1 MRFPLAG
8 AGWLETIRAVNSAPL
23 GFFDSGV
30 GGLTV
35 VRAVQ
40 ELMPAENIL
49 YLGDTAR
56 LPYGSK
62 SPETIR
68 SFADEDVRFLISKGV
83 KAIVVACNTATAHAL
98 PSLREKYRIPI
109 LGVIDP
115 GVEAALAHPQAQR
128 IGIIAT
134 RGTIRSHAYQHALAL
149 RRTGLIIH
157 AQATPLL
164 VPFIEE
170 NWIGHPATREVL
182 RTYLEPLVDKG
193 IDTLMLACTHYPL
206 LIPILQEVLPADVR
220 LVDSATTCAEHL
232 KRELSRLEMMAEDGN
247 EGRLELY
254 LTDLSEEFEALARQF
269 LKKSP
274 GRIQRAV
281 LGF

>member
-1 MRFPLAG
+1 M
-8 AGWLETIRAVNSAPL
+8 NSAPL

-40 ELMPAENIL
+40 QLLPSETIL

-68 SFADEDVRFLISKGV
+68 QFADENVRFLISKGV

-98 PSLREKYRIPI
+98 PSLHSKYRIPI
-109 LGVIDP
+109 LGVIEP
-115 GVEAALAHPQAQR
+115 GVEAALAHPNAER

-149 RRTGLIIH
+149 RKTGLIIH

-164 VPFIEE
+164 VPLIEE
-170 NWIGHPATREVL
+170 NWLDHPATRAVL
-182 RTYLEPLVDKG
+182 KTYLDPLIDKG

-206 LIPILQEVLPADVR
+206 LIPVLKEILPTDVR

-232 KRELSRLEMMAEDGN
+232 KRELTRLAMLAAADGDGDGDGWLEMH
-247 EGRLELY
+247 

-274 GRIQRAV
+274 GRIYRAL
-281 LGF
+281 LGV

>member
-1 MRFPLAG
+1 M
-8 AGWLETIRAVNSAPL
+8 NSEPL

-40 ELMPAENIL
+40 ELLPAETIL

-68 SFADEDVRFLISKGV
+68 QFADEDVRFLIGKGV

-98 PSLREKYRIPI
+98 PHLREKYRIPI
-109 LGVIDP
+109 LGVIEP
-115 GVEAALAHPQAQR
+115 GVEAALSCPSAER

-149 RRTGLIIH
+149 RKTGLIIH
-157 AQATPLL
+157 GQATPLL
-164 VPFIEE
+164 VPLIEE
-170 NWIGHPATREVL
+170 NWIDHPATELVL
-182 RTYLEPLVDKG
+182 KNYLDPLIEKG

-206 LIPILQEVLPADVR
+206 LVPVLRKILPADVR

-232 KRELSRLEMMAEDGN
+232 KKELTRLDLLNATDADGK
-247 EGRLELY
+247 LELY

-274 GRIQRAV
+274 GRIHRAV
-281 LGF
+281 LGG

>member
-1 MRFPLAG
+1 MNG
-8 AGWLETIRAVNSAPL
+8 APL
-23 GFFDSGV
+23 GIFDSGV

-40 ELMPAENIL
+40 ELLPSENIL

-68 SFADEDVRFLISKGV
+68 HFADDDVRFLLSKGV

-98 PSLREKYRIPI
+98 PQLLEQYRVPI
-109 LGVIDP
+109 IGVIEP
-115 GVEAALAHPQAQR
+115 GVEAALACPDATR

-149 RRTGLIIH
+149 RKTGLLIH
-157 AQATPLL
+157 GQATPLL
-164 VPFIEE
+164 VPLVEE
-170 NWIGHPATREVL
+170 DWIDHPATKQVL
-182 RTYLEPLVDKG
+182 ESYLNPLIQKD
-193 IDTLMLACTHYPL
+193 IDTLLLACTHYPL
-206 LIPILQEVLPADVR
+206 LIPVLRQILPSSVR

-232 KRELSRLEMMAEDGN
+232 KKELARLDLLQQGDE
-247 EGRLELY
+247 EGELVVH
-254 LTDLSEEFEALARQF
+254 LTDLSEEFESLAKRF
-269 LKKSP
+269 LKRSP
-274 GRIQRAV
+274 GRIHRAV
-281 LGF
+281 LGG